1 MAFAVAE
8 RAGVEAGA
16 AGSRRTVRI
25 ALVQARSAV
34 GTETFDPR
42 DDNLGRA
49 LQSID
54 RAAGDGADLV
64 VFGEL
69 YLSGYRTDEWLHRWA
84 TVIDPPDAH
93 VQALVERAG
102 RHGLTVLMGAGT
114 FGAFVPGDLYNST
127 LVVCPDGLAGAYRK
141 CHVAAFPYSEGV
153 SLERCFYS
161 PGRDLP
167 VFDTP
172 AGRIGVHIC
181 YDMSFP
187 EVPRVQMLNGAD
199 FLVNT
204 SGSAAGFEQYWD
216 HMTFARAVENLTW
229 YVVCSVVGVQRDTVL
244 FGGSRIVDPTG
255 VVVAAARHGEED
267 YVVADIDLE
276 RARDVRATSHT
287 LSTRAP
293 ELYGAIA
300 EPMPAP

>member
-1 MAFAVAE
+1 
-8 RAGVEAGA
+8 
-16 AGSRRTVRI
+16 
-25 ALVQARSAV
+25 
-34 GTETFDPR
+34 
-42 DDNLGRA
+42 
-49 LQSID
+49 
-54 RAAGDGADLV
+54 
-64 VFGEL
+64 
-69 YLSGYRTDEWLHRWA
+69 
-84 TVIDPPDAH
+84 
-93 VQALVERAG
+93 
-102 RHGLTVLMGAGT
+102 
-114 FGAFVPGDLYNST
+114 
-127 LVVCPDGLAGAYRK
+127 
-141 CHVAAFPYSEGV
+141 
-153 SLERCFYS
+153 
-161 PGRDLP
+161 
-167 VFDTP
+167 
-172 AGRIGVHIC
+172 
-181 YDMSFP
+181 
-187 EVPRVQMLNGAD
+187 MLNGAD